1 MFSLIVTETSNERFT
16 LNFILKNLSEQK
28 TKLLE
33 NRVEIEPH
41 LYDAYLQQREVMHK
55 KVPREAQFKQN
66 TLYEGTW
73 NLKNIDANYRRF
85 YERTSNKDCFDKE
98 KVLTCL
104 NEELSK
110 FVL

>member
-16 LNFILKNLSEQK
+16 LNRILNNLNEQK
-28 TKLLE
+28 TRLLE

-66 TLYEGTW
+66 TLYEGSW
-73 NLKNIDANYRRF
+73 NLKNIDANYRRS
-85 YERTSNKDCFDKE
+85 YDRTSEKDCFDRN
-98 KVLTCL
+98 KVLTYL
-104 NEELSK
+104 NE
-110 FVL
+110 